1 MPAALSAL
9 QWLLVSEGHKR
20 ITDTLANNNNRCHLT
35 LQVLHLLYVLDLLVS
50 VRVPTAWL

>member
-9 QWLLVSEGHKR
+9 QWLLVSGGHKR
-20 ITDTLANNNNRCHLT
+20 ITDTLANKNNRCHLT